1 MASGDDGRSMSM
13 VASPNPKVTLR
24 VNDQGGGPVI
34 YARFRRDATHA
45 ELALGRGW
53 LVPSESELAKPKGK
67 VIGGW
72 VERRGRPTDGAL
84 SVDRAWQS
92 VPDVIGR
99 YLRKAEVEAHQRMDD
114 ARPRLGDA
122 VERWLAARK
131 VDDPSGEREAWKHSH
146 AKNMTNYA
154 HRFVRELGP
163 DRHVDTF
170 RTAELRRWLAQDL
183 KPMRNGAVMGQPTS
197 RKMRSTYAQ
206 ALAGFFAYAVTQA
219 GRTRIRPRICR
230 RIEHV
235 GSDLMTRYVGTST
248 SRSLS
253 FVALSRSCVAQIRFV
268 LQEVD
273 RGGPVLSESRMPSS
287 S

>member
-1 MASGDDGRSMSM
+1 MSM

-99 YLRKAEVEAHQRMDD
+99 YLRKAEVEAHQRRTTHGRDSVTLSSD
-114 ARPRLGDA
+114 GWPPERLTTRA
-122 VERWLAARK
+122 E
-131 VDDPSGEREAWKHSH
+131 S
-146 AKNMTNYA
+146 AKPGSILT
-154 HRFVRELGP
+154 R
-163 DRHVDTF
+163 
-170 RTAELRRWLAQDL
+170 RT
-183 KPMRNGAVMGQPTS
+183 
-197 RKMRSTYAQ
+197 
-206 ALAGFFAYAVTQA
+206 
-219 GRTRIRPRICR
+219 
-230 RIEHV
+230 
-235 GSDLMTRYVGTST
+235 
-248 SRSLS
+248 
-253 FVALSRSCVAQIRFV
+253 
-268 LQEVD
+268 
-273 RGGPVLSESRMPSS
+273 
-287 S
+287 